1 MTTPDRPQT
10 EPEAGHPGSPD
21 SGLGSPPP
29 PSVSPVSPP
38 PPLVSPVSPAPPPV
52 SPPPPLESPPPPYSP
67 LVSDPPAAVGNP
79 NGYQPL
85 LNRASYH
92 DSEMQKHEGIA
103 ANYRRES
110 QELQEQQPRLDA
122 EAREAPRM
130 VKHFETQAEIQR
142 QDALRYDTQAQEFR
156 TEAADHFE
164 LAQDLRDEARR
175 ESLGLNSTESM
186 SRMLDQRADVY
197 DSKAQLI
204 SDWASS
210 PNSGSIASLGSEEDA
225 YLREQVQKSRRG
237 SESVISD
244 YRRQASQARRTSLAM
259 RTSEQA
265 QLTVRGTLT
274 NNARVRELENKAARS
289 DSLGQLAQNR
299 ASLFEENAEQARK
312 NARAFDSRAAE
323 FRKRP
328 QLADDNREK
337 ARLTEARA
345 NQADK
350 DAEESRTQAQRYR
363 KLVTHAKDL
372 DSSPAN
378 SWVSTSAPNT
388 GASTPTVSPGD
399 TLVYDYE
406 NIYQC
411 IAGLQQSKNRATT
424 LLSQV
429 RARQQNLA
437 AEASGTTVNASQ
449 AKLTELRS
457 SLEATISILSKAI
470 GKLETRV
477 AEMGSTEHG
486 VASELHSIT

>member
-1 MTTPDRPQT
+1 M
-10 EPEAGHPGSPD
+10 
-21 SGLGSPPP
+21 
-29 PSVSPVSPP
+29 
-38 PPLVSPVSPAPPPV
+38 
-52 SPPPPLESPPPPYSP
+52 
-67 LVSDPPAAVGNP
+67 VSDPPAAVGNP

-122 EAREAPRM
+122 EAREATPQM
-130 VKHFETQAEIQR
+130 IKHFETQAGIQR
-142 QDALRYDTQAQEFR
+142 QDALRYDSQAQEFR

-175 ESLGLNSTESM
+175 ESQGLNSTESI
-186 SRMLDQRADVY
+186 SRMLDQRADFY

-204 SDWASS
+204 ADWASS

-259 RTSEQA
+259 RTSEKA
-265 QLTVRGTLT
+265 QLTAYGTLT
-274 NNARVRELENKAARS
+274 NNVRVRELESRAARS

-299 ASLFEENAEQARK
+299 ASLYEENAEQARK

-323 FRKRP
+323 LRKLR

-363 KLVTHAKDL
+363 KFVTHAKDL
-372 DSSPAN
+372 DSSPPN
-378 SWVSTSAPNT
+378 SWVSTSAPTT
-388 GASTPTVSPGD
+388 GASAPTVSTGD
-399 TLVYDYE
+399 TLVYDYK
-406 NIYQC
+406 NIYQH
-411 IAGLQQSKNRATT
+411 IAELRQSRNQATN
-424 LLSQV
+424 LLRQV

-437 AEASGTTVNASQ
+437 TDASGTTVDASQ

-457 SLEATISILSKAI
+457 SLEATISTLSQAI
-470 GKLETRV
+470 NKLETAV
-477 AEMGSTEHG
+477 AEMGSTENG
-486 VASELHSIT
+486 VASEFHSIS